1 MLRTAMSYRSAGK
14 TLLNTA
20 ICAPSATS
28 AAVSGRR
35 GHAISATNNL
45 VNLSVNDKTGIATL
59 TLNRPPVNSLNHA
72 LLADISSAL
81 DDVAKNRS
89 KGLILTSVS
98 GNRGSVDVTWGME
111 MGGRCHSCV
120 LNSILFFALT
130 ILSCGRQEIRHS
142 CGIARANCQQHA
154 SYFP

>member
-1 MLRTAMSYRSAGK
+1 MLRTAMSYRAAGK
-14 TLLNTA
+14 TLLKATA
-20 ICAPSATS
+20 ICTPPTSSALS
-28 AAVSGRR
+28 CIR

-98 GNRGSVDVTWGME
+98 ERVCSIENWGKWME
-111 MGGRCHSCV
+111 RWVGDR
-120 LNSILFFALT
+120 L
-130 ILSCGRQEIRHS
+130 
-142 CGIARANCQQHA
+142 
-154 SYFP
+154 